1 MSGAARAAGALA
13 AAAAL
18 GLAGTLPAAVA
29 ATTTGKLEPSPTR
42 LWAEYPLDPTGGRQS
57 RPAAQVLSATHES
70 GTRAPVAASSGSD
83 GGKLA
88 IVLAGMALA
97 FGTLLLVR
105 VRAHEARTFA
115 STAAGA
121 AIRGTAR
128 KPKEA
133 PNLLEALAPSAPSPH
148 EALRR
153 GASSSETRSFAP
165 AARGVRGP
173 LRLGPERE
181 QPIDKAFDICRISW
195 WRGYVKSE
203 FYAEAVGPNR
213 PPSIVA
219 HSRMFRWRRAE
230 PPPASGDAL
239 DAHNDLVDRLV
250 AAGWTPE
257 SRGGEW
263 YEYAFL
269 RRG

>member
-1 MSGAARAAGALA
+1 MSGAARAARALA

-42 LWAEYPLDPTGGRQS
+42 LWAEYPLEPTGGRQS

-83 GGKLA
+83 GGELA

-105 VRAHEARTFA
+105 VRAREVRTSA

-121 AIRGTAR
+121 ATRRTAR
-128 KPKEA
+128 KPEEA
-133 PNLLEALAPSAPSPH
+133 PELLEALAPSAPAPH

-153 GASSSETRSFAP
+153 SASSSETLSLAP
-165 AARGVRGP
+165 AARRVRRP
-173 LRLGPERE
+173 LPSGPERE
-181 QPIDKAFDICRISW
+181 QPTDEAFDICRIGW
-195 WRGYVKSE
+195 WRGYVKSD

-213 PPSIVA
+213 HRSIVA
-219 HSRMFRWRRAE
+219 RSRMFRWRRADR
-230 PPPASGDAL
+230 PPASGDAL
-239 DAHNDLVDRLV
+239 DAHNELVDRLV

-257 SRGGEW
+257 GRGGAW

>member
-1 MSGAARAAGALA
+1 MSAAALAAGALA

-29 ATTTGKLEPSPTR
+29 ATTTGELEPSPTR

-57 RPAAQVLSATHES
+57 RPAAQVLPATHES
-70 GTRAPVAASSGSD
+70 GARAPVAASSGSD
-83 GGKLA
+83 GGALA

-97 FGTLLLVR
+97 FGALLLVR
-105 VRAHEARTFA
+105 GRAGVGRTSA

-121 AIRGTAR
+121 AVGGTAR
-128 KPKEA
+128 KPEQ
-133 PNLLEALAPSAPSPH
+133 H
-148 EALRR
+148 EAHRR
-153 GASSSETRSFAP
+153 SASSSETRSLPP

-173 LRLGPERE
+173 LRSGTERE
-181 QPIDKAFDICRISW
+181 QLTEEAFDICRIGW
-195 WRGYVKSE
+195 WRGYVKSD

-213 PPSIVA
+213 HRSVVA
-219 HSRMFRWRRAE
+219 RSRMFRWRRAE
-230 PPPASGDAL
+230 RPPASGDAL
-239 DAHNDLVDRLV
+239 DAHNELVDRLV

-257 SRGGEW
+257 GRGDAW